1 MKTNPI
7 KLEKKLKLKFS
18 DQKIFI
24 KSLTHKSFDSI
35 NNNEKI
41 EFLGDRVLGLIIAK
55 KLLELYPDEKE
66 GVLDKKFASLV
77 NKKKCLEIA
86 KKIELEKYILV
97 LNPKNKKIEIEDKI
111 VADCL
116 EALIGAI
123 YLDKG
128 LNFTE
133 KFILNLWSE
142 HITAS
147 VITQIDA
154 KTKLQEYSLKIFKV
168 LPIYKLISNT
178 GPRHKPLFKVA
189 VKLKNTKFF
198 TAEGTSKKDAEQN
211 AASLCLQ
218 DIFKKMNWDDSA
230 YLVSKNRYSENSIIA
245 EVFTE
250 NHGKISGIIFGG
262 TSKKIKNYLQIGN
275 KIYVNY
281 NSKSVTRIGYFKIEI
296 LKALTPLY
304 FDQNQKLSCITSAM
318 HLIKLLTAEA
328 QSNKEIFKLIDKFFE
343 ILNSENWIQKYIFW
357 ELELLKLL
365 GYDLELKTMAEK
377 EIVDSEVNYYVK
389 SSTEKKSIPNFLI
402 DENDMDIN
410 LNNLLKGLKLVSD
423 YLEKSILKPNNLNL
437 PTSRTHFINLLK

>member
-1 MKTNPI
+1 
-7 KLEKKLKLKFS
+7 
-18 DQKIFI
+18 
-24 KSLTHKSFDSI
+24 
-35 NNNEKI
+35 
-41 EFLGDRVLGLIIAK
+41 
-55 KLLELYPDEKE
+55 
-66 GVLDKKFASLV
+66 
-77 NKKKCLEIA
+77 
-86 KKIELEKYILV
+86 
-97 LNPKNKKIEIEDKI
+97 
-111 VADCL
+111 
-116 EALIGAI
+116 
-123 YLDKG
+123 
-128 LNFTE
+128 
-133 KFILNLWSE
+133 
-142 HITAS
+142 
-147 VITQIDA
+147 
-154 KTKLQEYSLKIFKV
+154 
-168 LPIYKLISNT
+168 
-178 GPRHKPLFKVA
+178 
-189 VKLKNTKFF
+189 
-198 TAEGTSKKDAEQN
+198 
-211 AASLCLQ
+211 
-218 DIFKKMNWDDSA
+218 MNWDDSG
-230 YLVSKNRYSENSIIA
+230 YLVSKNKYSENSIIA

-304 FDQNQKLSCITSAM
+304 FDENQKLSCITSAM

-328 QSNKEIFKLIDKFFE
+328 QSNKEIFKLINKFFE

-402 DENDMDIN
+402 DENNMDVN
-410 LNNLLKGLKLVSD
+410 LKNLLKGLKLVSD

>member
-1 MKTNPI
+1 
-7 KLEKKLKLKFS
+7 
-18 DQKIFI
+18 
-24 KSLTHKSFDSI
+24 
-35 NNNEKI
+35 
-41 EFLGDRVLGLIIAK
+41 
-55 KLLELYPDEKE
+55 
-66 GVLDKKFASLV
+66 
-77 NKKKCLEIA
+77 
-86 KKIELEKYILV
+86 
-97 LNPKNKKIEIEDKI
+97 
-111 VADCL
+111 
-116 EALIGAI
+116 
-123 YLDKG
+123 
-128 LNFTE
+128 
-133 KFILNLWSE
+133 
-142 HITAS
+142 
-147 VITQIDA
+147 
-154 KTKLQEYSLKIFKV
+154 
-168 LPIYKLISNT
+168 
-178 GPRHKPLFKVA
+178 
-189 VKLKNTKFF
+189 
-198 TAEGTSKKDAEQN
+198 
-211 AASLCLQ
+211 
-218 DIFKKMNWDDSA
+218 MNWDDSA

-304 FDQNQKLSCITSAM
+304 FDENQKLSCITSAM

-343 ILNSENWIQKYIFW
+343 ILTSDNWIQKYIFW

-377 EIVDSEVNYYVK
+377 EIIDSEVNYYVK

-402 DENDMDIN
+402 DENNMDVN
-410 LNNLLKGLKLVSD
+410 LKNLLKGLKLVSD